1 MTRPVEGA
9 VSASPREVQYD
20 EKRLA
25 FLDAY
30 LSRLVDGGKAQGI
43 SFLMARHGKVFA
55 HRAHGRRAPGP
66 DALPLQPDSIKDLAS
81 LTKPFTASAVMRLVE
96 DGVLWLGKGVH
107 ELIPEMDNPM
117 HRGITL
123 WHLLTHT
130 SGLPPDP
137 GYLGEPYPL
146 PRFDWWDQGGDWL
159 RKAVLAGPTVCR
171 PGESWNYCSLGYTLL
186 AEVVSRAAGKH
197 FYDYVQDEILSPLGM
212 RRTMFA
218 VPQALAGEIAW
229 ASEWQ
234 RDKPIHMRERAAPDG
249 GGGLA
254 STLPDLFRF
263 AQCFLEGGALDGARV
278 LGRKTVEEMT
288 RNQLQGVPAYHWG
301 KQLRDYRH
309 GLGWGFF
316 CDSSTV
322 GPATFN
328 HEGYGWSALFVDPV
342 ERFIYAQ
349 FTCDDHPWN
358 PELAVMPRTIAFSGI
373 L

>member
-1 MTRPVEGA
+1 MARPVEGPIA
-9 VSASPREVQYD
+9 TSPRQARYD

-25 FLDAY
+25 LLEDHYCRRIDA
-30 LSRLVDGGKAQGI
+30 GKLQGA
-43 SFLMARHGKVFA
+43 SFLMAREGKVFA
-55 HRAHGRRAPGP
+55 HRAYGRRTPAP
-66 DALPLQPDSIKDLAS
+66 DAPPLQPDSIKDLAS
-81 LTKPFTASAVMRLVE
+81 LTKPFTAAAVMKLCE

-107 ELIPEMDNPM
+107 ELIPELDTPM
-117 HRGITL
+117 HRDINV

-137 GYLGEPYPL
+137 GYLCEPYPL

-159 RKAVLAGPTVCR
+159 RKAVLAGPVVCR
-171 PGESWNYCSLGYTLL
+171 PGEGWNYCSMGYMLL
-186 AEVVSRAAGKH
+186 AEVVTRASGKH
-197 FYDYVQDEILSPLGM
+197 YYDYVQDELLKPLGM
-212 RRTMFA
+212 TRTMFA

-234 RDKPIHMRERAAPDG
+234 RDKPIHMRERQAPDG

-254 STLPDLFRF
+254 STLGDVFRF
-263 AQCFLEGGALDGARV
+263 GQCFLNGGELDGVRV

-288 RNQLQGVPAYHWG
+288 RNQLQGVPAFHWG
-301 KQLRDYRH
+301 KRLKEYRH

-328 HEGYGWSALFVDPV
+328 HEGYGWSALFLDPV
-342 ERFIYAQ
+342 EKFVFAQ
-349 FTCDDHPWN
+349 FICDDHPWN
-358 PELAVMPRTIAFSGI
+358 PDLVVMPRTIAFSGI